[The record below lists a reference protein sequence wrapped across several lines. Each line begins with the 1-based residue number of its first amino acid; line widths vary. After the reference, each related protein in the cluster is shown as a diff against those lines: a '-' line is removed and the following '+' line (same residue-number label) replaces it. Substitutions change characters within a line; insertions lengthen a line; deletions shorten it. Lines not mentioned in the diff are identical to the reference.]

1 MRNQPFNECPRFQRC
16 SCNDCPL
23 DYQMGKRGPVLRSDP
38 KGSAPIGAVS
48 LCKATRSTR
57 VAIAARYPELPTGG
71 LKHAEI
77 VSDKRSAA
85 GKARWDALPT
95 EEQAR
100 RRERASLLSRRIPN
114 HPDGP
119 QL

>member
-1 MRNQPFNECPRFQRC
+1 VEVWVNGSIDKAECPRFQRC

-23 DYQMGKRGPVLRSDP
+23 DYQMGKRGPVLGSDP
-38 KGSAPIGAVS
+38 K
-48 LCKATRSTR
+48 CKATRSTR

-71 LKHAEI
+71 LKRAEI

-85 GKARWDALPT
+85 AKARWDALPP

-100 RRERASLLSRRIPN
+100 RRERASLLTRRIPN

-119 QL
+119 QP